1 MLIRKR
7 SRCCAWI
14 PGCYAMG
21 PGSGKRPK
29 EMKKY
34 PFKQFK
40 TAGSGILL
48 DDCHRVPLSGKKTV
62 NPFPRNSM
70 AKVKAPPTLK
80 HLITGFLC
88 LFAPV
93 IQGSAQSGFSGKP
106 VFSAIDSPT
115 ASFLHPVTSEPPLH
129 APALILPAIAIGYGV
144 LSMHKNLAGKLNLS
158 TRNEILEDHP
168 GFHTTID
175 NYLQYS
181 PAAGLLA
188 LHLAGMPGEHRFL
201 DELVIYGISS
211 LLMIGS
217 MEATK
222 HFTHEQRPDYSDFK
236 SFPSG
241 HTANAF
247 AAAEWLRSEYRDR
260 SPWIGI
266 TGYSLAT
273 ATGVL
278 RVFNNRHWVSD
289 VVAGAAFGFLSTR
302 IGYAV
307 YPWVKNHV
315 LTKKTTAE
323 PLVFPTRLEWDVP
336 MYPNPND
343 PP

>member
-1 MLIRKR
+1 MIKL
-7 SRCCAWI
+7 
-14 PGCYAMG
+14 
-21 PGSGKRPK
+21 
-29 EMKKY
+29 EV
-34 PFKQFK
+34 
-40 TAGSGILL
+40 L
-48 DDCHRVPLSGKKTV
+48 
-62 NPFPRNSM
+62 
-70 AKVKAPPTLK
+70 PTLRY
-80 HLITGFLC
+80 LIMGCLC
-88 LFAPV
+88 LFAPL
-93 IQGSAQSGFSGKP
+93 IRGTAQSGFIVKS
-106 VFSAIDSPT
+106 VFSAVDSPT
-115 ASFLHPVTSEPPLH
+115 TSFFHPVRDEPSLH
-129 APALILPAIAIGYGV
+129 ISSLILPAAAIGYGV
-144 LSMHKNLAGKLNLS
+144 LSMHKNPAEKLNLS

-168 GFHTTID
+168 GFHTTVD

-188 LHLAGMPGEHRFL
+188 LRLAGVPGEHHFL
-201 DELVIYGISS
+201 DELIIYGISS
-211 LLMIGS
+211 FLMVGS

-247 AAAEWLRSEYRDR
+247 AAAEWLRTEYWNR

-302 IGYAV
+302 IGYAL

-315 LTKKTTAE
+315 LTKKVAAD
-323 PLVFPTRLEWDVP
+323 PLVFPTRLEWHVP
-336 MYPNPND
+336 VYPIPNNP
-343 PP
+343 P